1 MRSFLIRRV
10 LQTVPVLLGV
20 SALTFLLMQLAP
32 GDVVTLMGQNPGIDA
47 ATLESMRRR
56 FGLDQPWTTQ
66 YLLYLRNL
74 LFHLDFGESLTRHQ
88 PVFRVLREA
97 LGNTL
102 VLAVA
107 AACVTWGLAIPLGVW
122 AAAARGRAV
131 DRLIGVGAAITL
143 AVPELLSGM
152 LLLLMAAHT
161 GWFPV
166 GGMHSAGWEALGAP
180 GRAVDLARHLA
191 LPALVV
197 GAVPLAARLRQ
208 MRAGMLDV
216 LGLDYITAARAR
228 GVPEGRLLFRHALR
242 NALNPMI
249 SLFGLTLGALVS
261 GSFVAEVVFS
271 WPGLGRVTVDAL
283 LAEDPY
289 LVMGALLMST
299 VVLAAGNVAGDVLLR
314 LADPRLRDA

>member
-1 MRSFLIRRV
+1 MRSFLIRR
-10 LQTVPVLLGV
+10 LFQTIPVLLGV

-32 GDVVTLMGQNPGIDA
+32 GDFVTLMGQNPGVNA
-47 ATLESMRRR
+47 ATLEAMRHR
-56 FGLDQPWTTQ
+56 FGLDQPWYWQ

-74 LFHLDFGESLTRHQ
+74 VFHLDFGESFTRHQ
-88 PVFRVLREA
+88 PVFLVLREA

-102 VLAVA
+102 ILASA
-107 AACVTWGLAIPLGVW
+107 SALVTWGLAIPLGVW
-122 AAAARGRAV
+122 AAASRGRAV
-131 DRLIGVGAAITL
+131 DRAVGLAAGFAL
-143 AVPELLSGM
+143 AVPELLSG
-152 LLLLMAAHT
+152 LLLLLLAAHT

-166 GGMHSAGWEALGAP
+166 GGMHSAGWDEMSALA
-180 GRAVDLARHLA
+180 RAVDLGRHLL

-197 GAVPLAARLRQ
+197 GSVPLAARLRQ
-208 MRAGMLDV
+208 MRASMLDV
-216 LGLDYITAARAR
+216 LGLDYVTAARAR
-228 GVPEGRLLFRHALR
+228 GVPERSVLFRHALR

-249 SLFGLTLGALVS
+249 SMFGLTLGALVS

-271 WPGLGRVTVDAL
+271 WPGLGRVTVEAL

-299 VVLAAGNVAGDVLLR
+299 VVLVAGNFTGDVLLR